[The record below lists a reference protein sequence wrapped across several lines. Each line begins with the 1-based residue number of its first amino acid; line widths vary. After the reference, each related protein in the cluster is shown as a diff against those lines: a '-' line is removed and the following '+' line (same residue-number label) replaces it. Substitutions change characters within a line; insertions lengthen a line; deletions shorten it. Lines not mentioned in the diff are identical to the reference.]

1 MAKNTN
7 TAAKVEVETN
17 EVVAL
22 KYALDGSAF
31 AGLLETHK
39 TVSAV
44 IRFLNSEGLKRGEIA
59 KITGKRY
66 QHVRNVLVQ
75 PLKKQAD

>member
-7 TAAKVEVETN
+7 TAAVEVTNTN
-17 EVVAL
+17 EVAAP
-22 KYALDGSAF
+22 KYAMDGSAF

-44 IRFLNSEGLKRGEIA
+44 IRFLDSEGLKRGEIA
-59 KITGKRY
+59 KVTGKRY
-66 QHVRNVLVQ
+66 QHVRNVLTT
-75 PLKKQAD
+75 PLKKSND